1 MSGQARSR
9 IQILEEDI
17 SRLETRIYEL
27 EHPEEISSSVQLL
40 NPYGGISSRSASLG
54 RSFPRAYGGIRP

>member
-1 MSGQARSR
+1 M
-9 IQILEEDI
+9 EEDI

-27 EHPEEISSSVQLL
+27 EHPEEISSSVLLL